1 MIANTALETRHSR
14 GRCIVTWLLLSLVS
28 VSAHASSPLRA
39 ESQDRSSHGDTSM
52 TVVRMWQGGSPEP
65 METYITLELRP
76 DGTFHEYGRTGSV
89 WLNGRAPI
97 DKTGRYVVS
106 GTTVTCIRQGD
117 GARFVWTYDPA
128 RRVLTRKF
136 GEATIT
142 LR

>member
-1 MIANTALETRHSR
+1 MMTNVALNTRHSR
-14 GRCIVTWLLLSLVS
+14 GRCIVTALLLSLVF
-28 VSAHASSPLRA
+28 VSAHSSSSLRA
-39 ESQDRSSHGDTSM
+39 ESQDPASDRGASM
-52 TVVRMWQGGSPEP
+52 NVVRTWQGGSPLP

-97 DKTGRYVVS
+97 DKTGRYVAS

-117 GARFVWTYDPA
+117 GARFVWMHDPA
-128 RRVLTRKF
+128 RRVLIRRF